1 MKITTNNQARE
12 LKSFYEFSPKQ
23 QQQIRSDFDWLE
35 DVESDCG
42 FFEYHGT
49 IHHLQNFMR
58 IRRGEETDS
67 RALAGW
73 DGYESDSYFSGT
85 LVRLLS
91 DGDSVVAGRYVAP

>member
-42 FFEYHGT
+42 FFEYRGT

-58 IRRGEETDS
+58 LNAEPGTE
-67 RALAGW
+67 LAAW
-73 DGYESDSYFSGT
+73 DGYEADSYFSGT
-85 LVRLLS
+85 VVRLSS
-91 DGDSVVAGRYVAP
+91 DGEYLVAGSYLS